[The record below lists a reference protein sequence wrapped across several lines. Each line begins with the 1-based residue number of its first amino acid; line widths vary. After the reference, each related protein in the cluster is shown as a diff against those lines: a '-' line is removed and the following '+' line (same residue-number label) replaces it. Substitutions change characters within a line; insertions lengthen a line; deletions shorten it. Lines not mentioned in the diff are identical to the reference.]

1 MPDLSAKQIAEL
13 VDGTLHGDAG
23 RRLSAVAP
31 LDSAGPEDVS
41 FVAGRAY
48 LSYLPATRAGL
59 VLAPEKFAAEA
70 AATGTWVCVDDPHM
84 ALAKLLPALY
94 PPPPAHVG
102 VHPTALV
109 ASSAAVDPSAWVG
122 PFCTLGEGVNI
133 GAGAQIH
140 SHCVIAEGCSI
151 GAGTVVHPHSTLHHG
166 VQVGKHCIIFS
177 GARVGSD
184 GFGYASSA
192 AGHQRVLQVGGC
204 VIGDHVEIGA
214 NTTIDRGSIG
224 DTVIGAGTKID
235 NLVHIGHNV
244 RIGEHVLILA
254 QVGISGSTSVGDHA
268 VLAGQAG
275 IGGHLRIGNGA
286 RVAGQAGVTGDVA
299 AGETVSGYPAR
310 PHREALRAQAALF
323 RLPKLLRRLQQSGG
337 SSTREDDQ
345 LE

>member
-1 MPDLSAKQIAEL
+1 L
-13 VDGTLHGDAG
+13 
-23 RRLSAVAP
+23 
-31 LDSAGPEDVS
+31 
-41 FVAGRAY
+41 
-48 LSYLPATRAGL
+48 
-59 VLAPEKFAAEA
+59 
-70 AATGTWVCVDDPHM
+70 
-84 ALAKLLPALY
+84 
-94 PPPPAHVG
+94 
-102 VHPTALV
+102 
-109 ASSAAVDPSAWVG
+109 
-122 PFCTLGEGVNI
+122 
-133 GAGAQIH
+133 
-140 SHCVIAEGCSI
+140 
-151 GAGTVVHPHSTLHHG
+151 
-166 VQVGKHCIIFS
+166 
-177 GARVGSD
+177 
-184 GFGYASSA
+184 
-192 AGHQRVLQVGGC
+192 
-204 VIGDHVEIGA
+204 IGDHVEIGA

-254 QVGISGSTSVGDHA
+254 QVGISGSSSVGDHA